1 MDLLHKYL
9 PLPHSFAIFWAGS
22 SIAIAIEAKSKFKA
36 KTLEKKVA
44 FDVGRHVFK
53 SQARLEW
60 LLLFTAWL
68 SQLTHFGF
76 TNFTALTIATFSFL
90 TNQFI
95 FSPILMR
102 RADAIIKG
110 ETVPPGNSHAVLVGF
125 EIVKCLALLRV

>member
-53 SQARLEW
+53 SQAR
-60 LLLFTAWL
+60 
-68 SQLTHFGF
+68 
-76 TNFTALTIATFSFL
+76 
-90 TNQFI
+90 
-95 FSPILMR
+95 